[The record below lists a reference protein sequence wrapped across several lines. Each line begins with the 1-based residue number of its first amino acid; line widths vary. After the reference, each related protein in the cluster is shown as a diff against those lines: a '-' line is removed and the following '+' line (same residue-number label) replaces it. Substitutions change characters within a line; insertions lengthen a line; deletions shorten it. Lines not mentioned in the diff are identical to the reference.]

1 MSNINWSLLGA
12 NIRDRYTDAQPSYRI
27 GEGFD
32 KGMKD
37 IAGTLDMYNR
47 EQAIGKM
54 LSQRIDAQKSKIQK
68 LESKLDSL
76 TKELGDYQA
85 GQAYELAQNERM
97 EGLDGIEESRGPS
110 LSQFGAQSMQGYHGN
125 GMTNYNPN
133 IQVRF

>member
-12 NIRDRYTDAQPSYRI
+12 NIRDRYTDAQPSYKI
-27 GEGFD
+27 GEGFE

-37 IAGTLDMYNR
+37 IAGTFDMYNR
-47 EQAIGKM
+47 EQAIGNM

-85 GQAYELAQNERM
+85 SQAYELAQNERI
-97 EGLDGIEESRGPS
+97 GGIEESRGPS
-110 LSQFGAQSMQGYHGN
+110 LSQFGAQSMQGYQGN